1 MYLKM
6 MGDENA
12 PDGDSRKSHQIL
24 ADVCSVKFVRVEK
37 DQGPRTG
44 CFAFVVFDDGSE
56 EEYELVG
63 NAYVMNDKGDTIDNF
78 GPAPLFADEFPA
90 AAVRS
95 TP

>member
-24 ADVCSVKFVRVEK
+24 ADVVSVKFVRVEG
-37 DQGPRTG
+37 DQGPRVG
-44 CFAFVVFDDGSE
+44 CFAFVVFADGSD

-63 NAYVMNDKGDTIDNF
+63 NAYVMNDKGDTIDQF
-78 GPAPLFADEFPA
+78 GPAPLFVADFPA
-90 AAVRS
+90 PA
-95 TP
+95 